1 MLKNINI
8 LLKLG
13 FDTFFGKYYNYQ
25 NGVIIM
31 ISYFSIFNIIQIAGL
46 MFTAFLCVI
55 IVREK
60 SSMHDKL
67 LGLVGICIMF
77 DLFGYLFEMNSTGLN
92 EALVCSRL
100 EMTSIM
106 LMTTFMTVLVFKLCD
121 LEFNI
126 VFILIVV
133 IADVVF
139 GLYIV
144 GSEFDKVF
152 KSMQFVD
159 EGVFPHLIVIPGIV
173 YNIFVIYILVMYLV
187 QIILIL
193 ARIRNKGN
201 KIGKEFIFLL
211 LPYIFPLL
219 SFVYLLT
226 PFYGRYTYIPLHVS
240 LVVTFG
246 LQTLVIFRFR
256 LFDSVLT
263 AKEDIVNGIEDGF
276 IVIDVRKNFLYA
288 NEIAYGLIPE
298 LTIQTMVDNMINRL
312 YRNNKKVLN
321 FGGKEYL
328 VAVKPFYDRKLLK
341 GYHIWLYD
349 KTEENKY
356 NKSLIEL
363 KEQAERANE
372 AKTVFLANMSHEIR
386 TPVNAIM
393 GSTEMILREKD
404 KSEKI
409 EELAYSIKN
418 ASLILISIIT
428 EILDFSK
435 IEAGKMSAAE
445 NEYEP
450 GILIRDI
457 TDSVRDKLKEKNI
470 ELYVN
475 VNETLPKVLRGDEVH
490 VRQVFTNVLNNAVKY
505 TQKGHITV
513 NVDWNMQSGMAL
525 IRASI
530 ADTGVGISEEAL
542 PTIFDS
548 FQRADMIKN
557 RTIEGTGLGLAITK
571 RLCES
576 MGGSINVKST
586 YGEGSVFSFT
596 FFQNV
601 VDYTHTGKI
610 SEIVIPTKGE
620 DTNESFIAPMAK
632 VLAVDDNATN
642 IKVIQG
648 ILAMY
653 QIKVDTAMSGKE
665 CLEKVTKNH
674 YHLILMDQMM
684 PIMDGIET
692 AEQIRRL
699 PQKDKKNVPIVA
711 LTANAIRGT
720 REMFLEKGFQDYLSK
735 PMNINLLESILIK
748 YLPDEFI
755 HFVDKEDPNI
765 KVGKNITIA
774 GVDTQA
780 GIKNYNNSVS
790 RYVQVLK
797 YIYDD
802 GEAQIERME
811 NMIKNEEFEQYTFET
826 HALKGLA
833 LGVGANALAEKSKEL
848 EMAVRAGEYEKVK
861 KEAPSLIEEYR
872 MILANIKFVLVD
884 NGVEIGKE
892 IEVTRGSISSDEEKK
907 ELISLKESLEMLDMT
922 ESDKKISELLKV
934 QTSGEKREKYKKIR
948 AAVKEFDYDEA
959 IIIVDGILKEG

>member
-1 MLKNINI
+1 ME
-8 LLKLG
+8 
-13 FDTFFGKYYNYQ
+13 
-25 NGVIIM
+25 
-31 ISYFSIFNIIQIAGL
+31 SYFTVFNIIQLAGI

-67 LGLVGICIMF
+67 LGLVGICILF
-77 DLFGYLFEMNSTGLN
+77 DLVGYLFEMNSTGLN
-92 EALVCSRL
+92 EALVCSKIEL
-100 EMTSIM
+100 SSCLLIA
-106 LMTTFMTVLVFKLCD
+106 TFMTVLVFKLCNVNFG
-121 LEFNI
+121 LPML
-126 VFILIVV
+126 VILIVSDV
-133 IADVVF
+133 IF
-139 GLYIV
+139 GLYFI
-144 GSEFDKVF
+144 GSDFDKVF
-152 KSMQFVD
+152 KETSFVD
-159 EGVFPHLIVIPGIV
+159 TGIFPHLVVTPGIV
-173 YNIFVIYILVMYLV
+173 YGIFLAYSAALYLL
-187 QIILIL
+187 QIILIIG
-193 ARIRNKGN
+193 RTRNKGN

-211 LPYIFPLL
+211 LSYIFMIL
-219 SFVYLLT
+219 SFVYFFT
-226 PFYGRYTYIPLHVS
+226 PFYPEYTYIPLHVS
-240 LVVTFG
+240 LVLTFG
-246 LQTLVIFRFR
+246 LQTFVIFRFR

-263 AKEDIVNGIEDGF
+263 AKEDIVNGIEDGL

-288 NEIAYGLIPE
+288 NETAYGLVPE
-298 LTIQTMVDNMINRL
+298 LTIPSMVENMINRL

-321 FGGKEYL
+321 LGGKEYL
-328 VAVKPFYDRKLLK
+328 VSVKPFYDRKMLK
-341 GYHIWLYD
+341 GYHIWMYD

-356 NKSLIEL
+356 NKSLIDL

-393 GSTEMILREKD
+393 GSTEMILRERD

-450 GILIRDI
+450 GILIKDI

-470 ELYVN
+470 DLYVN

-505 TQKGHITV
+505 TQKGSITV
-513 NVDWNMQSGMAL
+513 NVDWNQQSGMAL
-525 IRASI
+525 LRASI

-571 RLCES
+571 RLVES

-596 FFQNV
+596 LFQNV
-601 VDYTHTGKI
+601 VDYTHTGKL
-610 SEIVIPTKGE
+610 SEIVIPTKGD

-665 CLEKVTKNH
+665 CLEKVAKNH

-699 PQKDKKNVPIVA
+699 PQKDKRNVPIVA
-711 LTANAIRGT
+711 LTANAIRGS

-735 PMNINLLESILIK
+735 PMNINLLENILIK

-755 HFVDKEDPNI
+755 HFVDKEDPNL
-765 KVGKNITIA
+765 KVSKNITIA

-811 NMIKNEEFEQYTFET
+811 RMIKNEEFEQYTFET

-833 LGVGANALAEKSKEL
+833 LGVGANALAEKSKDL

-884 NGVEIGKE
+884 NGIDLGKEE
-892 IEVTRGSISSDEEKK
+892 IEVTKGSISSEEEKK
-907 ELISLKESLEMLDMT
+907 ALLSLKESLEMLDMT
-922 ESDKKISELLKV
+922 ESDKKITELLSV
-934 QTSGEKREKYKKIR
+934 QSTDEKREKYKKIR